1 MLNDE
6 LAREIYAEII
16 RLREDFDYTAAV
28 VRHADSVKSQIRVSS
43 SRITVSFIIHM
54 RKWGACNARRYPRT
68 RRLIS
73 PRARRE
79 MDDHCCYPIVKRVS
93 RDHACVISRAIVQR
107 ATHTPVRLA
116 KCEILLFKVLNL
128 SLNCVIFYY
137 FARKCMYNLKFNDR
151 GYLDRSW

>member
-54 RKWGACNARRYPRT
+54 RK
-68 RRLIS
+68 
-73 PRARRE
+73 
-79 MDDHCCYPIVKRVS
+79 
-93 RDHACVISRAIVQR
+93 
-107 ATHTPVRLA
+107 
-116 KCEILLFKVLNL
+116 
-128 SLNCVIFYY
+128 
-137 FARKCMYNLKFNDR
+137 
-151 GYLDRSW
+151 